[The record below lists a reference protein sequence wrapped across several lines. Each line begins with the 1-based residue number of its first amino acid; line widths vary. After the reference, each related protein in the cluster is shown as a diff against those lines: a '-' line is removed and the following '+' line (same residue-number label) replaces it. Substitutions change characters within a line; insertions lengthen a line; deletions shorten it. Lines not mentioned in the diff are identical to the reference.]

1 MFGKK
6 RPEPASPSPLPRKGL
21 RVTIETADPEILAD
35 GGHAR
40 STLEGSGTITLV
52 QRNDNS
58 GATVFFRGKL
68 AMEHAV
74 VSFLRDCKAMEPDLD
89 LFKCALLARAMEALE
104 GGAEQERED
113 EAKARA
119 DGGEGK

>member
-6 RPEPASPSPLPRKGL
+6 RPEPAPSSPLPRKGL

-35 GGHAR
+35 GGTAS

-52 QRNDNS
+52 QRNDS
-58 GATVFFRGKL
+58 TGAAVFFRGKL
-68 AMEHAV
+68 AMEAAV
-74 VSFLRDCKAMEPDLD
+74 VSILRDCKAMEPGLD
-89 LFKCALLARAMEALE
+89 MFKVVLLAIAMEAME
-104 GGAEQERED
+104 GEQQERED

-119 DGGEGK
+119 DGGERE

>member
-6 RPEPASPSPLPRKGL
+6 RPEPAPSSPLPRKGL

-35 GGHAR
+35 GGPAR

-52 QRNDNS
+52 QRNDNT
-58 GATVFFRGKL
+58 GAAVFFRGKL
-68 AMEHAV
+68 AMEAAV
-74 VSFLRDCKAMEPDLD
+74 VSFLRDCKSMEPDLD
-89 LFKCALLARAMEALE
+89 LFKVVLLAIAMEALE

-113 EAKARA
+113 EAKVRA
-119 DGGEGK
+119 DGGERE

>member
-6 RPEPASPSPLPRKGL
+6 RPEPAPPSPLPRKGL

-35 GGHAR
+35 GGPAR

-52 QRNDNS
+52 QRSDNS
-58 GATVFFRGKL
+58 GAAVCFRGKL
-68 AMEHAV
+68 NMQSAV
-74 VSFLRDCKAMEPDLD
+74 AILLRDCKATEPSLD
-89 LFKCALLARAMEALE
+89 LFKCVLLAIAMEAMV

-119 DGGEGK
+119 DGGERK